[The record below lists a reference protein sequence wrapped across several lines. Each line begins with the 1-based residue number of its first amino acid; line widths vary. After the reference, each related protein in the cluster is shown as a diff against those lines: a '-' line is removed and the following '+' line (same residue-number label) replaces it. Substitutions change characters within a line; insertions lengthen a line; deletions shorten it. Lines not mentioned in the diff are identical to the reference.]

1 VLLNYLKL
9 TFRNIKR
16 YKIYSFINLSGLA
29 VGLATAIV
37 IGIYVFTE
45 LSYDKFHKNLHR
57 IYRVGTDFEFGG
69 GGVRLASTNFPLG
82 PVLKTEFPEVEN
94 SVRLRRLADK
104 TPVQYLEKHFLEED
118 VFYSDPS
125 IFKIFSFN
133 VIEGNAESA
142 LEVPYSIVL
151 TKTIAEKYFKKEA
164 PIGKLL
170 KVAGD
175 EKLYTVT
182 AVVDDVPKNS
192 HIKFT
197 ILVSF
202 ESMRQQ
208 VGTQMER
215 WMGDFQ
221 NYTYIILHKDADYKK
236 LEAKFPELIQKN
248 IGELLAATK
257 GKFEL
262 FLQPLNSIY
271 LYSETLNEFPQKGDI
286 RYIYIF
292 SGIALLILIIACIN
306 FLNLSTAR
314 SAARSKEVGVK
325 KVLGAKRSQILFQ
338 FLTESILFTSIA
350 LCLAIAVIST
360 LWPLINQYT
369 GLNDSV
375 LWNNKLIFSVAL
387 SALILLIGIA
397 AGLYP
402 AFFFSSFK
410 PEFVLKFLK
419 IGRRSSHFR
428 NGLVV
433 VQFIISTVLIVSTL
447 IIMNQLNYIQNKKLG
462 FKKDNIVVVP
472 FDYKA
477 SLRSIESLK
486 SDLLANPDILNVTTS
501 SAVPGQFSRQNLF
514 VPEGFTVENAPII
527 NAINADKDYLPSM
540 KLELISGRNFSDEFP
555 GDKKNSIIINESAAK
570 RFGWEN
576 PIGKRIT
583 ELAREHPTKIV
594 IGVVKDF
601 HFLPLYFKI
610 DPLIIENE
618 EAGPDPSIHHYNR
631 PVNYFLV
638 SIAPVNFKKS
648 VDYIKSILENK
659 NSPLPYESFFLD
671 DDFNQI
677 YKSEVQL
684 SQIFS
689 YFTGI
694 AIFLACL
701 GLFGL
706 AAYTSEQRTKEI
718 GIRKVLGATVT
729 SMIFMLTNE
738 FVKWVLLANLAAWPA
753 AYYFMNKW
761 LQDFAYR
768 IEISWWMFA
777 LSGGIA
783 LVIAL
788 ATVSFQAIKAATAN
802 PVESL
807 KYE

>member
-1 VLLNYLKL
+1 
-9 TFRNIKR
+9 
-16 YKIYSFINLSGLA
+16 
-29 VGLATAIV
+29 
-37 IGIYVFTE
+37 
-45 LSYDKFHKNLHR
+45 
-57 IYRVGTDFEFGG
+57 
-69 GGVRLASTNFPLG
+69 
-82 PVLKTEFPEVEN
+82 
-94 SVRLRRLADK
+94 
-104 TPVQYLEKHFLEED
+104 
-118 VFYSDPS
+118 
-125 IFKIFSFN
+125 
-133 VIEGNAESA
+133 
-142 LEVPYSIVL
+142 
-151 TKTIAEKYFKKEA
+151 
-164 PIGKLL
+164 
-170 KVAGD
+170 
-175 EKLYTVT
+175 VT
-182 AVVDDVPKNS
+182 AVVDDVPKSS
-192 HIKFT
+192 HFKFT

-208 VGTQMER
+208 VGPQMER

-221 NYTYIILHKDADYKK
+221 NYTYILLYKDADYKR

-262 FLQPLNSIY
+262 FLQPLNRIY

-292 SGIALLILIIACIN
+292 SGIALLILTIACIN

-338 FLTESILFTSIA
+338 FLTESILFTCIA
-350 LCLAIAVIST
+350 LILAVAVIST
-360 LWPLINQYT
+360 LWPLINKYT
-369 GLNDSV
+369 GLDDSI

-387 SALILLIGIA
+387 SALILLIGTA
-397 AGLYP
+397 AGVYP
-402 AFFFSSFK
+402 AFFFSSFR
-410 PEFVLKFLK
+410 PEFVLKYLK
-419 IGRRSSHFR
+419 IGRQGSHFR

-433 VQFIISTVLIVSTL
+433 VQFVISTILIVSTL
-447 IIMNQLNYIQNKKLG
+447 IIMSQINYIQNKKLG

-486 SDLLANPDILNVTTS
+486 SDLLVNPDILSVATTS
-501 SAVPGQFSRQNLF
+501 GVPGQFSRQNLF
-514 VPEGFTVENAPII
+514 MPEGFTPENAPLIH
-527 NAINADKDYLPSM
+527 AINVDKDYLPSM
-540 KLELISGRNFSDEFP
+540 KLELISGRNFSDKFP
-555 GDKKNSIIINESAAK
+555 ADKKNSIIINESAAK

-594 IGVVKDF
+594 IGVIKDF

-618 EAGPDPSIHHYNR
+618 ETATDPSVHHYNR
-631 PVNYFLV
+631 PINYFLV
-638 SIAPVNFKKS
+638 GIAPVDVKKS
-648 VDYIKSILENK
+648 VDYIRSILENK

-694 AIFLACL
+694 AILLACL

-706 AAYTSEQRTKEI
+706 AAYTAEQRTKEI

-738 FVKWVLLANLAAWPA
+738 FVKWVLLANLIAWPV
-753 AYYFMNKW
+753 AYYFMNRW
-761 LQDFAYR
+761 LQDFAYK

-777 LSGGIA
+777 LAGGIA

-788 ATVSFQAIKAATAN
+788 ATVSIQAIKAATAN

-807 KYE
+807 RYE